1 MRLVGISIIALNP
14 NDYFDCSKQKLKMNL
29 MIMKRFISYLLSKEQ
44 FLNLKIALIAL
55 SVH

>member
-29 MIMKRFISYLLSKEQ
+29 MIMKRFIRYLLSKEQ